1 MITLE
6 KTETIEGIEL
16 LLLGFEEEVER
27 KRELSD
33 IEKEIELKDYE
44 KELLNPNLSFFVI
57 KNDQT
62 PVGIV
67 SYTIR
72 ENGNKKYYADF
83 SRFYIAAEHR
93 KKGIRKSAEDE
104 LKLSFKKDGIR
115 YMKQAVESTNKDY
128 ITILK
133 KNGHMW
139 KERYY
144 SEKERREWLVYIK
157 IIQNGR
163 NRKSK

>member
-33 IEKEIELKDYE
+33 IEKEIELKDYK
-44 KELLNPNLSFFVI
+44 KELLNQNLSFFVI
-57 KNDQT
+57 KNDQI

-67 SYTIR
+67 SYSIR
-72 ENGNKKYYADF
+72 ENGNGKYYADF

-93 KKGIRKSAEDE
+93 KKGIRKMTEE
-104 LKLSFKKDGIR
+104 TLKLFFKKSGIR
-115 YMKQAVESTNKDY
+115 YMKQAVESTNADY
-128 ITILK
+128 IATLK
-133 KNGHMW
+133 RNGYMW

-144 SEKERREWLVYIK
+144 DEKERREWLVYIK

-163 NRKSK
+163 NRKSE